1 MYITPGGTQ
10 PILRTQLFD
19 FARQYIGVMLTLDT
33 ESKSTASSAAP
44 QRSAK
49 NGSKRTTLTSWPRF
63 TTLVGAPPPLPPP
76 TYSVLISILL
86 RLMVMGDTELTVV
99 LFLSTFPEA
108 VEAAMSH
115 LTVDALARAE
125 KAEQAA
131 EKKAIKETAKA
142 ERELA
147 KKLSSKIVLKRV
159 ERAKRKH
166 VIVVTGLEAFG
177 LDLKK
182 VAKDFGK
189 KFACGSS
196 VTKGAAAGQD
206 EIVVQGDL
214 SDDILEYI
222 EEKYP
227 EVPVDNIEQVEE
239 KKKKKSEGP

>member
-1 MYITPGGTQ
+1 MADNNNNEEAGAAAPQEPQARVVLYCGGKIFDWQFFFGSLPPPLDVRFAMLMRCVGDGGSVYITPGVKKYCEFG
-10 PILRTQLFD
+10 
-19 FARQYIGVMLTLDT
+19 
-33 ESKSTASSAAP
+33 SSAKKCKEWLEENHP
-44 QRSAK
+44 D
-49 NGSKRTTLTSWPRF
+49 
-63 TTLVGAPPPLPPP
+63 LVA
-76 TYSVLISILL
+76 SVYN
-86 RLMVMGDTELTVV
+86 T
-99 LFLSTFPEA
+99 EA

>member
-1 MYITPGGTQ
+1 MADNNNNEEAG
-10 PILRTQLFD
+10 
-19 FARQYIGVMLTLDT
+19 A
-33 ESKSTASSAAP
+33 AAP
-44 QRSAK
+44 QEPQARIVLYCGVCTLPPEYCEFGSSAK
-49 NGSKRTTLTSWPRF
+49 KCKEWLEENHPD
-63 TTLVGAPPPLPPP
+63 LVA
-76 TYSVLISILL
+76 SVYN
-86 RLMVMGDTELTVV
+86 T
-99 LFLSTFPEA
+99 EA

>member
-1 MYITPGGTQ
+1 MHITPGGTQ

-19 FARQYIGVMLTLDT
+19 SARQYIDVMLTLDT

-63 TTLVGAPPPLPPP
+63 TTLVGAPPPLLPP
-76 TYSVLISILL
+76 TYSVLISIL
-86 RLMVMGDTELTVV
+86 RLMVMGGTGLTVV